1 MGRAAVYTRISSD
14 DGTAAGVARQEA
26 DCRELAGQKGW
37 TLGEVYVDNDV
48 SAYSGK
54 ARPAYRRLL
63 ADLEA
68 GVVDAVVVWHL
79 DRLHRSPAEL
89 ERFFEVVD
97 RAGVSKLATVTGD
110 VDLGTNDGRFH
121 ARILG
126 AVARKESD
134 DKSRRL
140 RRKHLELAQAGKV
153 SGGGRAFGWEPDRVT
168 LKLEEAELIREAAS
182 RVLAGESL
190 RGVCVDWNARG
201 VKTVTGTA
209 WSMTVLRRVLTAWRT
224 CGVRAVGKDTATTS
238 SEPVADAVWPP
249 ILDRATVERLRGLL
263 LDPGRQLNR
272 SPRRYL
278 LTGMIRCAECGAKLV
293 ARPRSDKRR
302 CYVCATGPGFN
313 GCGKIRVLAEPVED
327 LVAEAVIQRLDSP
340 HLAAA
345 LAELAVDNNGDDLAS
360 GISDN
365 ERRLTE
371 LAEDWAHGKISRAE
385 WLAARNVIE
394 RRLDTARKALAR
406 STRTTALDGFFGA
419 QGALRTAWPAM
430 GIDRRRAVL
439 TAVLDRV
446 AIRPA
451 VRGRNRFDPAR
462 VDVTWRA

>member
-1 MGRAAVYTRISSD
+1 
-14 DGTAAGVARQEA
+14 
-26 DCRELAGQKGW
+26 
-37 TLGEVYVDNDV
+37 
-48 SAYSGK
+48 
-54 ARPAYRRLL
+54 
-63 ADLEA
+63 
-68 GVVDAVVVWHL
+68 
-79 DRLHRSPAEL
+79 
-89 ERFFEVVD
+89 
-97 RAGVSKLATVTGD
+97 
-110 VDLGTNDGRFH
+110 
-121 ARILG
+121 
-126 AVARKESD
+126 
-134 DKSRRL
+134 
-140 RRKHLELAQAGKV
+140 
-153 SGGGRAFGWEPDRVT
+153 
-168 LKLEEAELIREAAS
+168 
-182 RVLAGESL
+182 
-190 RGVCVDWNARG
+190 
-201 VKTVTGTA
+201 
-209 WSMTVLRRVLTAWRT
+209 
-224 CGVRAVGKDTATTS
+224 
-238 SEPVADAVWPP
+238 
-249 ILDRATVERLRGLL
+249 
-263 LDPGRQLNR
+263 LNR

-345 LAELAVDNNGDDLAS
+345 LAELAVGNNGDDLAS
-360 GISDN
+360 GVSDN

-385 WLAARNVIE
+385 WLAARNVVE

-419 QGALRTAWPAM
+419 QGALRTAWPAL

-439 TAVLDRV
+439 AAVLDRV
-446 AIRPA
+446 TIRPA